1 MIVSKLLGKYR
12 FRRWTRIDD
21 ARSEDI
27 ESFSVSALL
36 NMKAW
41 LKTWW
46 KCTKATD

>member
-12 FRRWTRIDD
+12 VRRLSRIDD
-21 ARSEDI
+21 AHSEDI
-27 ESFSVSALL
+27 ESFSVSTLL

-46 KCTKATD
+46 KCTKAID